1 MVGVGVGYVGGG
13 GGGGRG
19 NISIWGSGTR
29 TEYRGA
35 HYRQQPTTLCHSRGS
50 HYLLFE
56 ETFCSK
62 HFVILREITF
72 APIDF
77 DRLRRSYGILTIVT
91 RSRFRFWF
99 ESCFAGWII
108 WIYVSYLFKLRYS
121 GWKDRR
127 IWDKLDIGWCSD
139 NFFFFFLIPHFL
151 EIYWSNKSAWTI
163 VLNILCDKSK
173 WCIRNG
179 V

>member
-1 MVGVGVGYVGGG
+1 MVGVGVGYVG

-72 APIDF
+72 APDWFRQIATESWRSLRDQDF
-77 DRLRRSYGILTIVT
+77 DFDSNLVS
-91 RSRFRFWF
+91 
-99 ESCFAGWII
+99 WII
-108 WIYVSYLFKLRYS
+108 WIYVSYLFKLRSFRMKRSSCTRQIGYS
-121 GWKDRR
+121 WILGV
-127 IWDKLDIGWCSD
+127 
-139 NFFFFFLIPHFL
+139 NFFFFNSSFL

-173 WCIRNG
+173 WCIRNDLNI
-179 V
+179 VYK

>member
-1 MVGVGVGYVGGG
+1 MVGVGVGYMGG

-77 DRLRRSYGILTIVT
+77 DRLRRNLDDRYAIKISILI
-91 RSRFRFWF
+91 RILFRR
-99 ESCFAGWII
+99 
-108 WIYVSYLFKLRYS
+108 V
-121 GWKDRR
+121 
-127 IWDKLDIGWCSD
+127 
-139 NFFFFFLIPHFL
+139 NH
-151 EIYWSNKSAWTI
+151 
-163 VLNILCDKSK
+163 LNIRIISF
-173 WCIRNG
+173 
-179 V
+179 